1 MSYPVNFGRVGPFPV
16 RPASPMQ
23 FVAAVQGTEFAR
35 RPKSRSGRLL
45 RTPERIGDIRPRCE
59 MEGAQMAVLYLGE
72 HTRPEPQRAKETSRP
87 LAPRRACRSAAN
99 WQS

>member
-16 RPASPMQ
+16 RPAVTLMRSSNC
-23 FVAAVQGTEFAR
+23 VAAVQGTESAR

-59 MEGAQMAVLYLGE
+59 MEGAQMAVLYLG
-72 HTRPEPQRAKETSRP
+72 
-87 LAPRRACRSAAN
+87 
-99 WQS
+99 